1 MPSSLPPANAFDAV
15 EGLQAVL
22 WDMDGTLVDTEPY
35 WIAAERAL
43 VEEHGGRWTEEDGLR
58 LVGQA
63 LPTSARLLQE
73 AGVRLGV
80 REIIDTLIAEV
91 LRGVERHVPWRPGAR
106 ELLADLDCHGVP
118 CAMVTMSEGP
128 LAGLVAAGLPSGTFR
143 FLVTGDMVSAGKP
156 DPEPYLLAL
165 STLQESIDSLAPH
178 RVVAL
183 EDSLPGAT
191 SASASGAA
199 TIAVPHRGH
208 VPPAEG
214 WELWDTLAG
223 VGAPHL
229 DAFVRHRSPV
239 TGVRP

>member
-63 LPTSARLLQE
+63 LPASARMLQD

-91 LRGVERHVPWRPGAR
+91 LRGVEREVPWRPGAR
-106 ELLADLDCHGVP
+106 ELLADLDRHGVP

-128 LAGLVAAGLPSGTFR
+128 LAGLVAAGLPAGTFR

-165 STLQESIDSLAPH
+165 STLRESIESLVPH

-191 SASASGAA
+191 SAAASGAA

-208 VPPAEG
+208 VPPAGG
-214 WELWDTLAG
+214 WDLWETLAG

-239 TGVRP
+239 AGVRP

>member
-1 MPSSLPPANAFDAV
+1 
-15 EGLQAVL
+15 
-22 WDMDGTLVDTEPY
+22 MDGTLVDTEPY

-43 VEEHGGRWTEEDGLR
+43 VEEHGGRWTEEDSLR

-63 LPTSARLLQE
+63 LPTSARMLQD

-80 REIIDTLIAEV
+80 REIIDALIAEV
-91 LRGVERHVPWRPGAR
+91 LRGVERQVPWRPGAR
-106 ELLADLDCHGVP
+106 ELLADLDRHGVP

-143 FLVTGDMVSAGKP
+143 FLVTGDMVSVGKP

-165 STLQESIDSLAPH
+165 STLQESIESLAPH

-191 SASASGAA
+191 SAAASGAA

-208 VPPAEG
+208 VPPAAG
-214 WELWDTLAG
+214 WERWDTLDG

-239 TGVRP
+239 AGAKP